1 MEKGGLSI
9 RFFLIIKYYIYIYIH
24 IEILIVQVSFFM
36 GGKWVVSLSLMITL
50 GASVWFL
57 MRVLPF

>member
-50 GASVWFL
+50 GASV
-57 MRVLPF
+57 